1 MEEATLM
8 GSLIGELEARE
19 AAARARVEALE
30 EELARLTARLEDER
44 EAWSRLR
51 IARETVAE
59 VIMDLDGSGATAP
72 VAGGAEPENPLHP
85 GVRVVG
91 AITVPHWRQGLSAA
105 VLPDVYRDIIEPW
118 RRTSTTCSVTR
129 TTSLSA
135 SDSPAPSSR
144 PPMAR

>member
-1 MEEATLM
+1 MTLT

-30 EELARLTARLEDER
+30 ADLARLTARLENER
-44 EAWSRLR
+44 EAWSRLW

-59 VIMDLDGSGATAP
+59 VIMDLDGSGATAS
-72 VAGGAEPENPLHP
+72 VAGGPEPENPVHP

-105 VLPDVYRDIIEPW
+105 VLPDVYR
-118 RRTSTTCSVTR
+118 
-129 TTSLSA
+129 A
-135 SDSPAPSSR
+135 SSR
-144 PPMAR
+144 SLLTPRSRWRPSRSCRGSGCPR